1 VVRVSAVISCFNS
14 ARYLPGCVGAIRRQD
29 PPVSQIIVVDDHS
42 RDLTSSVAT
51 ELGCEVLRHDRIR
64 GLSTTRNS
72 GLHAAR
78 HELIAF
84 IDADV
89 TLAPGWLAVLLQA
102 LRRPGVV
109 IAGGRLIERH
119 HQAPPD
125 RWRARHMIQDH
136 GASARSFDRDQPG
149 RLSGFATLA
158 DRATLVAASG
168 YDTRYGR
175 SYEDVDLSRRL
186 IARGHVLA
194 YEPNAVAYHERTDT
208 VRSLMSSCW
217 SWDHWPEY
225 EAGTYR
231 SAWRVTVKL
240 AKNIDQSAQLIT
252 WHLADGSYR
261 LVPVDLG
268 IIRFNSWWDARYYLA
283 NCRWVP
289 SRVRP
294 RDADLGNL
302 GR

>member
-1 VVRVSAVISCFNS
+1 MVLVSAVISCFNS
-14 ARYLPGCVGAIRRQD
+14 ARYLPGCISAIRRQQ
-29 PPVSQIIVVDDHS
+29 PPVAQIIVVDDHS

-51 ELGCEVLRHDRIR
+51 ESGCDLIRHERIR

-89 TLAPGWLAVLLQA
+89 MLAPGWLAALLPA

-109 IAGGRLIERH
+109 LAGGRLIERH
-119 HQAPPD
+119 DQAPPD
-125 RWRARHMIQDH
+125 RWRARHMVQDH
-136 GASARSFDRDQPG
+136 GSSARSFDRDRPG
-149 RLSGFATLA
+149 RLSGFAALA
-158 DRATLVAASG
+158 DRAALLAASG

-175 SYEDVDLSRRL
+175 SYEDADLSYRL
-186 IARGHVLA
+186 IKRGHVLA
-194 YEPNAVAYHERTDT
+194 YEPAAVAYHERTDT
-208 VRSLMSSCW
+208 VRSLMASCW

-225 EAGTYR
+225 EAGTYH

-240 AKNIDQSAQLIT
+240 ARNVDRSARLIT
-252 WHLADGSYR
+252 QHLAEGSHP
-261 LVPVDLG
+261 LVPVDLAMM
-268 IIRFNSWWDARYYLA
+268 RLHSWWDARYYLA
-283 NCRWVP
+283 NCRWLP
-289 SRVRP
+289 SRLRP
-294 RDADLGNL
+294 QDADLGNL